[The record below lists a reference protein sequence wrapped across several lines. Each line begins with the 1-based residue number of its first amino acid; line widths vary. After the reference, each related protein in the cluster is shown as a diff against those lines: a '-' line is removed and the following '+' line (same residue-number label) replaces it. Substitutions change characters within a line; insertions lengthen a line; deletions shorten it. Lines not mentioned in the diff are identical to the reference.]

1 MVKQKRL
8 RNQITNRIT
17 LSIAIIVTLVGI
29 ILTVLTLQASKA
41 VGEFGLNV
49 LGNVI
54 SQNVTSD
61 MLDTYFKDDIDTE
74 NLKKIESEIDGYY
87 QHINSFVPTIYI
99 ASQQENS
106 WVYLTGYESKTAVT
120 PQVPLVHISPEL
132 SEASASNAFTYSDH
146 KTHLSKME
154 STLDLYIP
162 LKNNSSNATV
172 MVIGLKTALFFQ
184 IILGMILSMLAF
196 LGVLVLIIRFATMAT
211 VKHSTKDIEALVQK
225 MQELSE
231 FKGDLTKRLEIS
243 SQNEVGLLAQDTN
256 KMLDAIA
263 DFLKDVSEVTH
274 VLSNSGHEYAK
285 ALINITNGT
294 QDIDKRLSS
303 TVSRIEE
310 QSAST
315 ENISVRI
322 HEIQQAVETVA
333 LSAQG
338 VNETVY
344 STVQRVKR
352 GQDSISEVTHHTT
365 TMITDMQEATASV
378 NELEILSR
386 QITAIV
392 DTMAG
397 IAQQTNLLAL
407 NASIEAAR
415 AGEEGRG
422 FAVVAEEVRKLAESS
437 SHQAHD
443 ITTLIHSVQDTISS
457 VAKYVSSTSASVD
470 EEQNL
475 INSVNDEFNAIVTD
489 VEQISAK
496 VQDVYGSTEEMV
508 ASTTVVSESVQRLAQ
523 IADENTSDTLEVSTQ
538 METQSASI
546 QNISN
551 SISSLSQLAS
561 KLDLK
566 LKNIK
571 L

>member
-61 MLDTYFKDDIDTE
+61 MLDTYFKDNIDAE
-74 NLKKIESEIDGYY
+74 NLKEIESEIDGYY

-274 VLSNSGHEYAK
+274 VLSNSGHEYAE

-310 QSAST
+310 QSTST
-315 ENISVRI
+315 ENISARI

-344 STVQRVKR
+344 STVKRVRR

-443 ITTLIHSVQDTISS
+443 ITTLIHSVQETISS